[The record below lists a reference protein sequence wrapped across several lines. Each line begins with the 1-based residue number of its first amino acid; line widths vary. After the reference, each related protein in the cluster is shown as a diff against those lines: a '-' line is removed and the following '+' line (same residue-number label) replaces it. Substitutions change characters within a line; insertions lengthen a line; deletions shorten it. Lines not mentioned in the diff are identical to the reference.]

1 MSNTIKTLKTP
12 IRITIATLLVGML
25 SRVLNWPYAFEIIFV
40 SFFSLA
46 VLYSFRFYKKENK
59 QTVDYVKIALVLS
72 WTTNGIMKV
81 LDFPYTLFFQIVTG
95 ITFVTWFIMEGTA
108 YFMDED
114 RKGKNS
120 ITQILWNIAMVI
132 GTLAI
137 IAGSLLNVL
146 DWEYAIPLLSLG
158 IMIIM
163 SYILKD
169 IFMTQPTEEN
179 DQNNG
184 EFQL

>member
-1 MSNTIKTLKTP
+1 MSNTVKALKIP
-12 IRITIATLLVGML
+12 IRITIVALLIGML
-25 SRVLNWPYAFEIIFV
+25 SRVLNWPYAFEIILASFV
-40 SFFSLA
+40 SLMA
-46 VLYSFRFYKKENK
+46 LYSFRFYKKENK
-59 QTVDYVKIALVLS
+59 KTVDYVKMVLVLS
-72 WTTNGIMKV
+72 WTTNGILKL
-81 LDFPYTLFFQIVTG
+81 LDFPYTLFFQIATA
-95 ITFVTWFIMEGTA
+95 ITFVTWFIMEGTS

-114 RKGKNS
+114 RKVKNS
-120 ITQILWNIAMVI
+120 ITQILWNVAMVI

-158 IMIIM
+158 ITIIM

-169 IFMTQPTEEN
+169 IFMTQPAEEN